1 MNSLIQCKTTT
12 LPLFIAG
19 VLACFG
25 LLPKAL
31 AVVPPPDGGYPNFNT
46 AEGQSALFSL
56 TTGQWNT
63 GLGGFTLWKNTDGS
77 FNTAVGTAAL
87 LFNVG
92 DQSTGEGIAN
102 TAVGAAALLF
112 NTTGS
117 DNTAVGVNALS
128 NNASSLYNTAI
139 GASALALGTH
149 GIHNTAAG
157 YGALTKNNGS
167 MNTAVGSYALND
179 NLDGAG
185 NTALGRGAMEIYT
198 GGNWNTAVGG
208 SALTG
213 SLGGNNIGTDNTA
226 VGYSALLDTTG
237 SANTALGR
245 DAGRLAATGNGNV
258 YIGAGMTGVQGESDT
273 TYVRNVYSS
282 VASARAV
289 YVDSNNKIGTLSS
302 SRRYKANIRPMN
314 EASEAIYALK
324 PVSFRYKVEIEP
336 TRPRSFGL
344 IAEDVQKISP
354 DLVTLDADGNV
365 GSVRY
370 DAVNAMLLNEFL
382 KEHREVA
389 ELKSTIAE
397 QRKGMEAMAAQLKEQ
412 AAQIQNV
419 SAQLEASK
427 PAPQVAGNNR

>member
-1 MNSLIQCKTTT
+1 MKLQNLTHILMGILC
-12 LPLFIAG
+12 I
-19 VLACFG
+19 G
-25 LLPKAL
+25 LLPRAQ
-31 AVVPPPDGGYPNFNT
+31 AVVPAPDGGYPNFNT

-63 GLGGFTLWKNTDGS
+63 ALGGFTLWKNTDGS

-117 DNTAVGVNALS
+117 DNTAVGVNALA

-157 YGALTKNNGS
+157 YGALTQNNGS

-213 SLGGNNIGTDNTA
+213 SLGGNNIGDDNTA
-226 VGYSALLDTTG
+226 VGYSALLDTAG

-245 DAGRLAATGNGNV
+245 DAGRLAATGSGNV

-282 VASARAV
+282 VTSARAV

-336 TRPRSFGL
+336 TRPLSFGL

-354 DLVTLDADGNV
+354 DLVTLDADGKV

-382 KEHREVA
+382 KEHCKNEEQRRDIQEQKA
-389 ELKSTIAE
+389 TIAL
-397 QRKGMEAMAAQLKEQ
+397 QQKQIDALAAGLQK
-412 AAQIQNV
+412 V
-419 SAQLEASK
+419 SAQLELSK
-427 PAPQVAGNNR
+427 PAPQTVLNDQ